1 MPRLVIKIS
10 IKEALAAAAA
20 SFSKAGL
27 PSAWLDAELLLAHV
41 LKKERSFLLMRPEH
55 ILSIRQESAFSEL
68 TKKRLKDFPIAYLLG
83 HKEFYGHD
91 FIVTPD
97 VLVPRPES
105 ELIVD
110 LAKNLGG
117 PDTLLIDVGT
127 GSGCLPVTLAPYFTS
142 VIALDISPK
151 ALVVARRNS
160 RKHGR
165 KNIKFRQSD
174 LLSALLHSKSSLGKF
189 SNIIITANLPYLTA
203 AEIKNEK
210 SISREPRLAL
220 YGGPDGLALYRKLA
234 QQLALLRQADLK
246 VSIRLLCEI
255 NPRQKS
261 CLVKIWPNRKSL
273 FHKDLSGK
281 ARIGEIFL

>member
-1 MPRLVIKIS
+1 MPRLAIQKT

-20 SFSKAGL
+20 SFSKAGF
-27 PSAWLDAELLLAHV
+27 PSAWLDAELLLSHV
-41 LKKERSFLLMRPEH
+41 LKKERSFLLTRPE
-55 ILSIRQESAFSEL
+55 ISLTARQHTIFSEL
-68 TKKRLKDFPIAYLLG
+68 INKRLKHHPVAYLLG
-83 HKEFYGHD
+83 HKEFYGLD

-127 GSGCLPVTLAPYFTS
+127 GSGCLPITLAPYFAS

-151 ALVVARRNS
+151 ALLVARKNG

-165 KNIKFRQSD
+165 KNIKFMQSD
-174 LLSALLHSKSSLGKF
+174 LLSAPLDSKSSLGKY

-210 SISREPRLAL
+210 SIGREPRLAL
-220 YGGPDGLALYRKLA
+220 YGGKDGLDLYRKLA
-234 QQLALLRQADLK
+234 KQLDILSRQNVAIPITLF
-246 VSIRLLCEI
+246 CEI
-255 NPRQKS
+255 NPKQKQE
-261 CLVKIWPNRKSL
+261 LTKIWQNHKTTL
-273 FHKDLSGK
+273 YKDLNSQT
-281 ARIGEIFL
+281 RIGKIIL